1 MYKSFDQKVCFD
13 KVFNFITY
21 FVNKDWKWFL
31 FFVIGL
37 LQTENQIV
45 DEAIVLVEKALQ
57 ILFHNQKKRI
67 LTEQLTNILDWHL
80 KPGHFLIS
88 KLIDWT
94 YNLLGRSNSVHII
107 SVLQQLPNEYQ
118 WKRGIDS
125 IVLLHET

>member
-1 MYKSFDQKVCFD
+1 M
-13 KVFNFITY
+13 I
-21 FVNKDWKWFL
+21 

-57 ILFHNQKKRI
+57 ILFHKQKKGI

-80 KPGHFLIS
+80 KPGHFLIF

-94 YNLLGRSNSVHII
+94 YNLLGRNNLAHII
-107 SVLQQLPNEYQ
+107 SVLQQLPNEIQ